1 MKHLVAV
8 LAMFLLMGSQTLA
21 QETIPE
27 PENLQDLPGFVMLNK
42 PVVCGP
48 IKEVLKKIKDFN
60 EVPAAAW
67 MESEHKTSI
76 GFWINE
82 NTGTTTVA
90 ELVGDKMCILSQGMS
105 GVKIPITKKIK
116 GWPIKYLTF

>member
-8 LAMFLLMGSQTLA
+8 LAVFLLMGNQTLA

-27 PENLQDLPGFVMLNK
+27 PEILEDLPDFVMVNK

-48 IKEVLKKIKDFN
+48 IKAVLAKIAEFN
-60 EVPAAAW
+60 EVPQAAW
-67 MESEHKTSI
+67 VDPLQKTSVA
-76 GFWINE
+76 FYINE

-90 ELVGDKMCILSQGMS
+90 ELVGDKMCILSQGMGGS
-105 GVKIPITKKIK
+105 LLSLPKKVK
-116 GWPIKYLTF
+116 GMSIKYLPF